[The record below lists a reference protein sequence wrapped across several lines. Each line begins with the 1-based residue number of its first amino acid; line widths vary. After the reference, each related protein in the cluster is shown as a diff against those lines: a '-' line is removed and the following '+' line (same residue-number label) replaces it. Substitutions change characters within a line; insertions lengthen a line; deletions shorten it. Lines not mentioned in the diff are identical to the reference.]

1 MLANN
6 GARAAPAANGRDP
19 RVIDRLGGAIG
30 LPRSTTRPS
39 AATDAAHHDRAWW
52 RAEARRV
59 GSDWPGVLA
68 LHVEV
73 VNTWQRRHKS
83 NFDGSAEEGRRAA
96 ARALAAMQPRRKA
109 GAP

>member
-1 MLANN
+1 MPTNV
-6 GARAAPAANGRDP
+6 ARAAPAGTGRDP
-19 RVIDRLGGAIG
+19 RITDRLSGAIEII
-30 LPRSTTRPS
+30 STSTAGHA

-52 RAEARRV
+52 RAEARRL
-59 GSDWPGVLA
+59 GSDLPGVLA

-96 ARALAAMQPRRKA
+96 ARALAAMPPRRKA

>member
-1 MLANN
+1 MVATDA
-6 GARAAPAANGRDP
+6 ARAAPAATGHNP
-19 RVIDRLGGAIG
+19 RITDRHSGAIEII
-30 LPRSTTRPS
+30 PTSTAGYA
-39 AATDAAHHDRAWW
+39 AATDAA
-52 RAEARRV
+52 RRL

-73 VNTWQRRHKS
+73 VNTWQRRHQS

-96 ARALAAMQPRRKA
+96 ARALAAMPPRRKA